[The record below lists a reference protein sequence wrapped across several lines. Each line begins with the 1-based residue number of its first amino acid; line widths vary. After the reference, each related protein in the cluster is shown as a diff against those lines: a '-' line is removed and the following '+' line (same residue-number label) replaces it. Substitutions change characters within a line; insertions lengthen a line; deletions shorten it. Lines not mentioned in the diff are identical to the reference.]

1 MTDSSF
7 TLADVVVGRSRMMG
21 RSTAGHMVSG
31 VVLAVVPGVCF
42 RVDGGAQISLLW
54 RELKL
59 LAAETVDA
67 VSEVG
72 AEDADDDAEDADD
85 EDDEAVD
92 APPPVP
98 VRRTDSGADYGF
110 DGYPDCEFW
119 ERQGVE
125 PVFVATPA
133 HYSGGD
139 VDADRVGELLE
150 YGRIAAETQGGAY
163 LRAWQRQMDSLAPST
178 PRRLRTVEC
187 PGAPVRPK
195 RDLSFHRG
203 RGILAGDFIK
213 PDPAATRSETR
224 RYLLDEMER
233 WLGEDSR
240 IREHALEIVAAG
252 LTVADVDDEVQRGTW
267 PAARLFVLLTALQ
280 TLLHKTFPKEGRPI
294 DHVARW
300 VMRTIR
306 RCVEEDED
314 EGPLEAAAMEFWRT
328 DLLGDATIDS
338 FWDASPFDALREAPV
353 LSDVDEDDITFVE
366 FLTKE
371 YTVAYPGW
379 APLAICFAA
388 VSYLWSVAFAIGM
401 CKSNSC

>member
-1 MTDSSF
+1 MDSMTDSSF

-54 RELKL
+54 RDLKL
-59 LAAETVDA
+59 LEPEAVEA
-67 VSEVG
+67 VSDDESE
-72 AEDADDDAEDADD
+72 AEEADADEP
-85 EDDEAVD
+85 
-92 APPPVP
+92 PPPVP

-110 DGYPDCEFW
+110 DGYPDCDFW

-178 PRRLRTVEC
+178 PRRQRTVEC
-187 PGAPVRPK
+187 PGAPARPK
-195 RDLSFHRG
+195 RDLSVHRG

-233 WLGEDSR
+233 WLGEGSR
-240 IREHALEIVAAG
+240 IREHALEIAAAG
-252 LTVADVDDEVQRGTW
+252 LTVADVDDEVQRGVW

-280 TLLHKTFPKEGRPI
+280 TLLHKAFPKEGRPI

-306 RCVEEDED
+306 RCVEEGEE
-314 EGPLEAAAMEFWRT
+314 EGPLEAAAMDFWRT

-353 LSDVDEDDITFVE
+353 LTDVDDEDVSFTE
-366 FLTKE
+366 FLTTE
-371 YTVAYPGW
+371 YTLTYPGW
-379 APLAICFAA
+379 APLAIGFAA
-388 VSYLWSVAFAIGM
+388 LSYLWSVAFAIGM
-401 CKSNSC
+401 CKLNRC